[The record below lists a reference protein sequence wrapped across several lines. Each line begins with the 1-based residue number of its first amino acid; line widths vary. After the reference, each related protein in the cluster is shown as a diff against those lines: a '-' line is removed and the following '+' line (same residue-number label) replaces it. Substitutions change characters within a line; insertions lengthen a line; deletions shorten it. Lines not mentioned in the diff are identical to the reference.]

1 MKKDETMWEA
11 YPKTPEHFRQTVAQ
25 AVEMQMRQAQK
36 SEADEAAAEVQM
48 RQPQKSEADGGAAEI
63 QMRQQQNAETQMGQS
78 QKPEVQMKRMQDAE
92 AQRKRMQKVR
102 TETAEK
108 EASADNQF
116 VCFEKAGQGKTESK
130 RNQLQKQERKFGRV
144 SPKTRRKS
152 IKLRYLLPAAALL
165 AIGGA
170 VVAANNNELMKY
182 LTDWKH
188 LTESEAEAVIQT
200 DVKQETTELVGAE
213 YAGQQTIDQEWSK
226 PLLTVKEA
234 YFDGTD
240 LRFIAEVS
248 DEGKKYELSM
258 KDHVY
263 INGED
268 AALST
273 PLYEVEE
280 EPGTY
285 FGGAEV
291 RDMSY
296 LAGQLENDSVEVK
309 MTILAFPS
317 YEGHPFY
324 TWKDV
329 QAYRQIYQTGE
340 FTDED
345 GMQYYVIPWKDEITS
360 YTPQVLTVELALP
373 EGVTELSG
381 YQEACV
387 VSQSGEWIEEAEEEQ
402 SVSMA
407 ESQSFEDQEALPDSG
422 IAGNAESGPG
432 NHNDNAESISG
443 NSSHVLCDLEG
454 AEGILSIDAEVIQE
468 KDQVYTG
475 KLRRIDFPVDKM
487 ASLYQEGTTDEWVQG
502 SEEYGSVHWQYQD
515 KQIFASGGYDAS
527 YTNYEELGEETL
539 SGTGGILSKLG
550 IDGKL
555 ELKEEKEEQGKT
567 CKTYRIRWLLNGIP
581 AAMESQIFCS
591 GLMVTQDD
599 MLTDFQWSGS
609 FEITE
614 KEEVS
619 LLPMDQVLEKLAGY
633 LEEGMLDVPDSG
645 QPVTEIALEYYV
657 DMTNE
662 GIVFRPVWNFQVP
675 YLVSEEHHIFL
686 NNDMYC
692 YMDAVTGALIRDAYG
707 W

>member
-1 MKKDETMWEA
+1 MKKDETMWDA

-36 SEADEAAAEVQM
+36 SEA
-48 RQPQKSEADGGAAEI
+48 GGAA
-63 QMRQQQNAETQMGQS
+63 
-78 QKPEVQMKRMQDAE
+78 
-92 AQRKRMQKVR
+92 
-102 TETAEK
+102 
-108 EASADNQF
+108 ADNQF
-116 VCFEKAGQGKTESK
+116 VCFEKAGQGKTENNGN
-130 RNQLQKQERKFGRV
+130 RLQKQERKFGRA
-144 SPKTRRKS
+144 SSKTRRKS
-152 IKLRYLLPAAALL
+152 IRFRYLLPAAALL

-273 PLYEVEE
+273 PLYEVEG

-309 MTILAFPS
+309 MTILAFPT

-329 QAYRQIYQTGE
+329 EAYRQIYQTGE

-387 VSQSGEWIEEAEEEQ
+387 VSQSGEWIEETEEEQQ

-422 IAGNAESGPG
+422 IAGNAESEPG
-432 NHNDNAESISG
+432 NHTDNAESIAG

-468 KDQVYTG
+468 MDQVYTG

-487 ASLYQEGTTDEWVQG
+487 AALYQEGTTDEWVQG
-502 SEEYGSVHWQYQD
+502 SEEYGNVYWQYQD

-527 YTNYEELGEETL
+527 YTNYEDLGEETL

-633 LEEGMLDVPDSG
+633 LEEGMLDLPDSG

-657 DMTNE
+657 DMTSE

-675 YLVSEEHHIFL
+675 YLVSEEHHIFM